1 MNFSLVFQGSND
13 SIPFEVFENQTL
25 FEFFL
30 DNLNTTGKNYFFTN
44 QLLSQIL
51 DSKLARI
58 SECLSTVN
66 PVLSVLADQNF
77 TIPANYFEQKWL
89 SSTHATWVTSQ
100 DVVVDI
106 DKLRFSND
114 IETAKIGKIL
124 HNLYPDEIRK
134 IKLAEACAKLDIID
148 QYEDINIM
156 IHHIE
161 NAFETKNIEFSSPGR
176 YNIIDNPYKDSIV
189 TDNGHSNFSFAYTYL
204 GRQMYDRF
212 TTFEDKLELQDHFNF
227 DKLEYTFNL
236 NLQKSERIPFSPEFL
251 SWCKERNVRPM
262 GMCVPIA
269 NIVDLDK
276 NLLEYRTILYKNIK
290 QHNAASLRVK

>member
-1 MNFSLVFQGSND
+1 MNFSLVFHGSND

-30 DNLNTTGKNYFFTN
+30 DALDTTGKNCFFTN
-44 QLLSQIL
+44 QLLSQLL
-51 DSKLARI
+51 DSKLTRI
-58 SECLSTVN
+58 SQCLSTVN
-66 PVLSVLADQNF
+66 PVLSALADRNF
-77 TIPANYFEQKWL
+77 TIPTNYFDQKWL
-89 SSTHATWVTSQ
+89 SLTHADWVTTQ

-114 IETAKIGKIL
+114 VETAKIGQIL

-134 IKLAEACAKLDIID
+134 IRLAEACANLNIIN

-161 NAFETKNIEFSSPGR
+161 NAFETRNMEFASDGR
-176 YNIIDNPYKDSIV
+176 YDIINNPYKDSIV

-204 GRQMYDRF
+204 GRQLYDRF

-227 DKLEYTFNL
+227 EKLEYTFNL
-236 NLQKSERIPFSPEFL
+236 NLQKPERIPFSSEFL
-251 SWCKERNVRPM
+251 SWCKDRNVRPM

-269 NIVDLDK
+269 NIVDLDN
-276 NLLEYRTILYKNIK
+276 NLLEYRTILYNNIK
-290 QHNAASLRVK
+290 QNNAASLKVK

>member
-1 MNFSLVFQGSND
+1 MNFSLVFHGSND

-30 DNLNTTGKNYFFTN
+30 DALDTTGKNCFFTN
-44 QLLSQIL
+44 QLLSQLL
-51 DSKLARI
+51 DSKLTRI
-58 SECLSTVN
+58 SQCLSTVN
-66 PVLSVLADQNF
+66 PVLSALADRNF
-77 TIPANYFEQKWL
+77 TIPTNYFDQKWL
-89 SSTHATWVTSQ
+89 SLTHADWVTTQ

-114 IETAKIGKIL
+114 VETAKIGQIL

-134 IKLAEACAKLDIID
+134 IRLAEACANLNIIN

-161 NAFETKNIEFSSPGR
+161 NAFETRNMEFASDGR
-176 YNIIDNPYKDSIV
+176 YDIINNPYKDSIV

-204 GRQMYDRF
+204 GRQLYDRF

-236 NLQKSERIPFSPEFL
+236 NLQKPERIPFSPEFL
-251 SWCKERNVRPM
+251 SWCKDRNVRPM

-269 NIVDLDK
+269 NIVDLDN
-276 NLLEYRTILYKNIK
+276 NLLEYRTIVYNNIK
-290 QHNAASLRVK
+290 QNNAASLKVK